1 MATVTITAPG
11 APPVNP
17 VVVTGSGPAP
27 ATVTVTATVD
37 SGMPAQA
44 TITATTT
51 VVYGLVA
58 ANCLTFSSGTT
69 VDMGPKYQVAVSSD
83 QTAVFGTF
91 DISKVTVHPK
101 YDTTTQA
108 NNLAIVY
115 FDASSKGKFTNA
127 IADWPAEWKSYYFVR
142 QTQTNATKPI
152 WNSPLVAV
160 TDVTADSGNCAKLSS
175 LYSDN
180 QTDLICTQHG
190 FQRKLGAKFQF
201 FMRNYHKHDN
211 HEHDNHEHNHEHVD
225 L

>member
-51 VVYGLVA
+51 VV
-58 ANCLTFSSGTT
+58 SGTT

-180 QTDLICTQHG
+180 QTDLICTQH
-190 FQRKLGAKFQF
+190 
-201 FMRNYHKHDN
+201 
-211 HEHDNHEHNHEHVD
+211 DNHEHNHEHVD